1 MAITLEERPIRTC
14 HFGVFHISLGS
25 TLCTESE
32 LKSDVAL
39 GNVPSSDIKLI
50 GSFDLFFIIVF
61 SKYHEYRQPSIFCHA
76 RLKFILQCNGPSE
89 IGRDGVK

>member
-39 GNVPSSDIKLI
+39 GNVPSLVQYYLIFQKSHDLIRRKNKVNIKLSI
-50 GSFDLFFIIVF
+50 NKYYVVEENFMTMFRSGLIV
-61 SKYHEYRQPSIFCHA
+61 Q
-76 RLKFILQCNGPSE
+76 N
-89 IGRDGVK
+89 VN